1 MQNRPKNKRDLAA
14 TRTGTDENFEPADS
28 PKTATSGI
36 AGRFLPI
43 AIIILALAGFF
54 AFDLDRFFTIEALRE
69 NREFLRAQVE
79 ANFAAAIV
87 IFVLAYA
94 AATAISFPGASALTI
109 FGGFLFGLWAGT
121 AAVIVAATTGAFV
134 IYLVARTSLGD
145 QLRRRA
151 SGFLARME
159 AGFRENELSYMFLL
173 RLVPIFPF
181 WAINIAAGILNVRPR
196 NFLIGTLFGM
206 IPGTFVYVS
215 IGHGLGSVFDAGREI
230 TLKGV
235 LFRLETLVPIL
246 GLSVLAAA
254 PIILKRFRRKPEEGK
269 N

>member
-1 MQNRPKNKRDLAA
+1 MTPKMEAA
-14 TRTGTDENFEPADS
+14 HEPGKQE
-28 PKTATSGI
+28 PKAESSGI
-36 AGRFLPI
+36 AGRLLPA
-43 AIIILALAGFF
+43 AIIVVALSGFF
-54 AFDLDRFFTIEALRE
+54 ALDLDRFFTIEALRQ

-87 IFVLAYA
+87 AFVLAYA

-121 AAVIVAATTGAFV
+121 GAVIIAATTGAFI
-134 IYLVARTSLGD
+134 IYAVARTSLGD
-145 QLRRRA
+145 PLRRRA

-159 AGFRENELSYMFLL
+159 AGFKEDELSYMFLL

-230 TLKGV
+230 TLEGV
-235 LFRLETLVPIL
+235 LLRPETLILIL
-246 GLSVLAAA
+246 GLAALAAA
-254 PIILKRFRRKPEEGK
+254 PILLKRFRRKADKGG